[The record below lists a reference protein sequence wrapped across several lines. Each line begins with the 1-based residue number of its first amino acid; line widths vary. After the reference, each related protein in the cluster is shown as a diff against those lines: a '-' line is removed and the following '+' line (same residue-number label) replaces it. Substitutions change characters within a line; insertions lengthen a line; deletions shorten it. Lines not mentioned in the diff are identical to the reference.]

1 MFWLSHLKTLL
12 FPPTCAFCQEPTEEY
27 YSLCPRCW
35 LSLRFINRNTC
46 CCCGEMLNSTD
57 ISPCCWR
64 CRQAG
69 FLTPHQEIIASLA
82 YDDVSKPSLLRLK
95 ERNEPQLALVFAR
108 FFNKRDW
115 RGGDFLVPVPQH
127 PLRLWQRT
135 YSQSALLALGIRHWH
150 PDAPPV
156 RLDLLKRTRYTPKQ
170 KGRNAE
176 QRLHNV
182 QGCFTVPS
190 AASPVIKEKSLI
202 LIDDV
207 AGSGA
212 TLSECKRTLLEAG
225 AREVRTLV
233 LAKSV

>member
-1 MFWLSHLKTLL
+1 MSHLKTLL
-12 FPPTCAFCQEPTEEY
+12 FPPTCAFCHEPTEEY

-35 LSLRFINRNTC
+35 LSLHFINQNTC

-64 CRQAG
+64 CRQSG

-82 YDDVSKPSLLRLK
+82 YDEASKPLLFRLK
-95 ERNEPQLALVFAR
+95 ERQEPQLALVFAR

-115 RGGDFLVPVPQH
+115 LGGDCFIPVPQH

-135 YSQSALLALGIRHWH
+135 YSQSALLAFGIRYWH

-156 RLDLLKRTRYTPKQ
+156 RLHLLQRSRYSPKQ

-176 QRLHNV
+176 ERHQNV
-182 QGCFTVPS
+182 SGCFAVPD
-190 AASPVIKEKSLI
+190 AAYPAIQGKRLI
-202 LIDDV
+202 VIDDV

-212 TLSECKRTLLEAG
+212 TLAECKRTLLKAG
-225 AREVRTLV
+225 AQNVRTLV
-233 LAKSV
+233 VAKSVQ